1 MITTHFKDVGLDPAY
16 WLPKL
21 KEKLGISS
29 VHALP
34 YVGREDYEKL
44 LPYCKAD
51 WEKRALK
58 SVFNIKDD
66 KSEVEKL
73 QKERLENARKRQEES
88 RCMLTELRALYE
100 QGKERSDHD
109 VKAKKQKLQTELEI
123 PPEYWSTST
132 DPLKAVIE
140 NMQKQLD
147 CMESSLQKSENLS
160 DREIVKN
167 ASGGLALEGIYKTDK
182 LEDLMNKREQLI
194 DLHQSFS
201 LAGPQ
206 DTQVFEQVE
215 VSSHESEATFG
226 KLMEKMGRSIAAA
239 VKGGGWGFCLDA
251 RLQQKKSSEFSRAR
265 NSLTEKSY
273 ICTTKYNYIPLASCF
288 INKSDLTLTKAALDE
303 LKRIEM
309 LVMNTNDKELQLKEI
324 QTFFDRFGSHANQ
337 GPLHFGGIYWWKA
350 SCEGFHSQETE
361 EVRRIVSESLNTYIG
376 ASYSGF
382 GLNVSA
388 AGGIEMSSSEGSVT
402 GKKKDILKSKIQLTV
417 SKTGGPEAA
426 DQLLQWKTG
435 LTSSSKTWSV
445 IDRGQNL
452 VPVWEI
458 ILSSHSTE
466 FRNVQTVANCLA
478 KGYKTYSGLRTSDL
492 TGAELGIVFKE
503 VQEVLS
509 TIKSWN
515 ASDPEQH
522 LIQLSELKSNLIDKT
537 KSCKVWINEC
547 LSDPSLQNFLYSIV
561 STHKTSPNKNSAYI
575 KSQMRLLL
583 LPDIEES
590 ESFLERVFIM
600 TWLNESRRETK
611 KEESVKNVS
620 QLCKI
625 LQLAKMEIQNTSS
638 LKDLQEVKVNLTSKI
653 AFSVFMLCKH
663 FREMKQMEELSL
675 LLSIVTV
682 VGYSNT
688 ANTFNSL
695 LDYPE
700 IIFLHDELNKVMEK
714 YSSLR
719 RESILKSQ
727 AFVIITGLTVTNR
740 FTRVTPEVKKKCLSF
755 LESNLKDVLL
765 EDIRNLVQEFSEG
778 LIVWKKLE
786 DQLNSIVNGTYQK
799 NTKDESAEYVRTKL
813 GTVLKRRPCSN
824 SERNESEPVMHPL
837 TDSPCC
843 NVIERLELKSF
854 YPKKLT
860 MSDVLLIDK
869 FSLHKSQP
877 SSDHDVLFC
886 FLQKLLMIDY
896 KARHI
901 VFKTTK
907 AETESSEINV
917 QTTSAISLEDFLDD
931 PDIYNDNT
939 DCSVK
944 PASLHFMDVQ
954 MAVYHCSD
962 MFLWQYITS
971 KLSICQYALPL
982 LVPNLS
988 TTKIELPI
996 WSFRPLKRSWKC
1008 ADTVSSTN
1016 ASLKSITANI
1026 CSTPVPM
1033 VTFMRF
1039 GRCTSSKSQMMNGL
1053 LNHQKHDT
1061 FYHRDCKGSSN
1072 ESLLMDGVVE
1082 ISWYCPA
1089 GNKDDQFNECI
1100 AFTNLRGDARKH
1112 DRQVQFLLKTSSI
1125 NVVVLMEHHLD
1136 SKCKEILTQLVQSP
1150 NPLICLYADKTN
1162 IAKGNHETKV
1172 KLGLRNRNQSELIQ
1186 EVAECIQGLLT
1197 KSDVKFSIEKGADVA
1212 RRLHFLVD
1220 EDDKDCTATKKMAE
1234 TAVKPLRDMSLSDAK
1249 EKFIPLQGNLWH
1261 NWCDIEMEKN
1271 RLRKEQYKRAFPL
1284 NNVMREFIKNLNSQS
1299 TIRQKFFLAWLGQIL
1314 NDLTSRKL
1322 QTLNEKH
1329 SELCA
1334 KMEEQKQKRQNTDI
1348 IEKEIEVSSGRLAAS
1363 TLGLEHLLREV
1374 GQIYETLASQHMK
1387 NEMFLSLPQLAADLM
1402 ISGHP
1407 IELMDGD
1414 ASHVA
1419 ITWVSSVLEQ
1429 VIAKLGDKR
1438 VFVLSVLG
1446 IQSTGKSTLLNA
1458 MFGLQF
1464 AVSAGRCTRGA
1475 FMQLLKVKDENN
1487 ELNFDYVLVV
1497 DTEGLK
1503 ALELGDKATL
1513 KHDNE
1518 LATFVIGI
1526 GNLTLINIFGENP
1539 SDMQDILQISVQAF
1553 MRMKKVKLCPSCI
1566 FVHQNVGEITAGEKN
1581 MEGRRRLLERLDFM
1595 TQTAAKQEMCD
1606 ISRFTEVINF
1616 DISRHVHYF
1625 SHLWEGNPPMAPPN
1639 PRYSENIQKLK
1650 QSLFSE
1656 EMQEGIIK
1664 ISEFKTRMED
1674 LWSALL
1680 DEDFVFSFKNTL
1692 EIAAYRKVEEKYAD
1706 WSWRLRS
1713 CMLEIEN
1720 ELRNSIENETLQDT
1734 GDFKLDEKIQVK
1746 YEAITKEMNEYF
1758 TKEKDKDLIIQWKAK
1773 TELGLKDL
1781 QSELVKGTE
1790 RKLTDFIKMKQG
1802 LRKVEEQKGKY
1813 ESELMKKSQ
1822 DLARDL
1828 KGKNLTL
1835 RELENAFQKMWTQW
1849 VTRVKS
1855 EMPDVQPPN
1864 IKAHADAVLLENFER
1879 KLIDSCKQS
1888 KSYTR
1893 ILYIDDF
1900 SAYLQMNKGL
1910 VFKHTINQQDQLCMR
1925 NLTSSIIQDINDR
1938 IKEKEA
1944 ARVDYSNSFMYEVVN
1959 TILKAVNNC
1968 KCNQNRFKIKKE
1980 YPIDLALH
1988 LRGDVIWRFQEMNR
2002 AFQKVNNPLEY
2013 LENKKEDYFGCFQI
2027 YCSGASAATVLA
2039 DCVTR
2044 ELKKAIRQEVYNKS
2058 SAVIATEIRCGDQAL
2073 NGNKS
2078 KLEKHILLSLLENL
2092 DFRKCEQYIDHP
2104 KAYYEAFIKER
2115 EKAYFSSRNPRIF
2128 LICTEKLENI
2138 KSSVSLAISKST
2150 AYFGN
2155 TRTKATAWI
2164 ERFCKEL
2171 KNEIV
2176 FSINNVR
2183 GFEDQDIQN
2192 MSFFKESINDLLN
2205 SAYLE
2210 LKEEF
2215 SGKNPLDRKL
2225 FRSQPHEELF
2235 RQCCGCCKKCPLCS
2249 AMCINTMPTHEGDDH
2264 CAQFHRPQTIC
2275 GIKWYEF
2282 RGSKW
2287 CPTNRLVTD
2296 ICSSLVASDCR
2307 LVLSEDNEIPYRD
2320 YRQAGP
2326 EYACWS
2332 ITSDKSLQ
2340 PFWKWFVCHF
2350 KEDLEKKYNGRLTDI
2365 PDHWKTITKENV
2377 IEFNTIIYF
2386 CPSLY
2391 SAF

>member
-1 MITTHFKDVGLDPAY
+1 MSDNSNPEQEAEGLQKHFKDVGLDPDY

-21 KEKLGISS
+21 KEMLDIIS
-29 VHALP
+29 VQALL

-44 LPYCKAD
+44 LPHCKAE

-58 SVFNIKDD
+58 KAFNIKDEN
-66 KSEVEKL
+66 SVVENL
-73 QKERLENARKRQEES
+73 QKERIEKARKRQEES
-88 RCMLTELRALYE
+88 KRLLTELQEMYE
-100 QGKERSDHD
+100 QGQNESDHD
-109 VKAKKQKLQTELEI
+109 VKVKKKKLQKELEI
-123 PPEYWSTST
+123 PPEYLTTST
-132 DPLKAVIE
+132 VPLEAVIE

-147 CMESSLQKSENLS
+147 CMESSLQKTENLS
-160 DREIVKN
+160 DGEIVKN
-167 ASGGLALEGIYKTDK
+167 ASGGLALEGSYKTSK
-182 LEDLMNKREQLI
+182 LEDLMNKRGQLI
-194 DLHQSFS
+194 DVPQSFS
-201 LAGPQ
+201 LTGPH
-206 DTQVFEQVE
+206 DTEVFEQAE
-215 VSSHESEATFG
+215 VSSHESEAIFG
-226 KLMEKMGRSIAAA
+226 KLMEEMGRSIAAA
-239 VKGGGWGFCLDA
+239 VKGGRWSFSLDA
-251 RLQQKKSSEFSRAR
+251 QLQHNTSSELSRTS
-265 NSLTEKSY
+265 NSLTEKNY
-273 ICTTKYNYIPLASCF
+273 ICIIKYNYIPLASCF
-288 INKSDLTLTKAALDE
+288 INKSDLSLTKPALDD
-303 LKRIEM
+303 LKRIEV
-309 LVMNTNDKELQLKEI
+309 LVMNTNDKELPIKEI
-324 QTFFDRFGSHANQ
+324 QTFFNGFGSHANQ
-337 GPLHFGGIYWWKA
+337 GPFHFGGIYWWKA
-350 SCEGFHSQETE
+350 SCEGFHSQEAE
-361 EVRRIVSESLNTYIG
+361 EVRKIISESLNTYIG

-382 GLNVSA
+382 SLNVSA
-388 AGGIEMSSSEGSVT
+388 GGSTNMSSSEGPVSE
-402 GKKKDILKSKIQLTV
+402 KKTELLRSKIQLSV
-417 SKTGGPEAA
+417 SKTGGPEKA

-445 IDRGQNL
+445 IDRGLNL

-466 FRNVQTVANCLA
+466 FRNVQTVADSLA
-478 KGYKTYSGLRTSDL
+478 MGYEHL
-492 TGAELGIVFKE
+492 TGTELGIVYKE
-503 VQEVLS
+503 VQEILN

-515 ASDPEQH
+515 VSDPEQH

-537 KSCKVWINEC
+537 KSRKEWIDKC

-583 LPDIEES
+583 LPDIEETD
-590 ESFLERVFIM
+590 SFSKTVFIM
-600 TWLNESRRETK
+600 TWLNESRPEIK
-611 KEESVKNVS
+611 KEESVKNVF

-625 LQLAKMEIQNTSS
+625 LQLAKTEIQK
-638 LKDLQEVKVNLTSKI
+638 KDLQEVKVKLTSKI
-653 AFSVFMLCKH
+653 AISVFMLCKH

-682 VGYSNT
+682 VGYSDT
-688 ANTFNSL
+688 ANTFHSL

-700 IIFLHDELNKVMEK
+700 IIFIHDELNKVMEK

-727 AFVIITGLTVTNR
+727 AFVIITGLTVTNK
-740 FTRVTPEVKKKCLSF
+740 FTRVTPEMKKKRLSF

-778 LIVWKKLE
+778 LIVWKKLK
-786 DQLNSIVNGTYQK
+786 DQLYSIMNGTYQK
-799 NTKDESAEYVRTKL
+799 SNKDVECVKRQLDSD
-813 GTVLKRRPCSN
+813 LKRRPCTK

-843 NVIERLELKSF
+843 KVIERLELKPF

-869 FSLHKSQP
+869 FSLHESQP
-877 SSDHDVLFC
+877 SSDHDVPFC

-896 KARHI
+896 KARQI

-907 AETESSEINV
+907 AVTESSEINV
-917 QTTSAISLEDFLDD
+917 QTTSAISLEDFLGA

-971 KLSICQYALPL
+971 KLSICQFALPL

-1039 GRCTSSKSQMMNGL
+1039 GRCTSSKSQIMNGL

-1112 DRQVQFLLKTSSI
+1112 DRQVQFLLETSSI
-1125 NVVVLMEHHLD
+1125 NVVVLMEHDLD

-1150 NPLICLYADKTN
+1150 NPLICLYANKTN

-1261 NWCDIEMEKN
+1261 NWCKKNKETNRLLANENRTIEQQRGNIEMEKN

-1322 QTLNEKH
+1322 QSLNEKH

-1487 ELNFDYVLVV
+1487 KLNFDYVLVV

-1526 GNLTLINIFGENP
+1526 GKLTLINIFGENP
-1539 SDMQDILQISVQAF
+1539 SDMQEILQISVQAF
-1553 MRMKKVKLCPSCI
+1553 MRMKKIKLSPSCI

-1720 ELRNSIENETLQDT
+1720 ELRNSIENETLQNT
-1734 GDFKLDEKIQVK
+1734 GDFKLDEKIQAK

-1758 TKEKDKDLIIQWKAK
+1758 AKEKDKDLIIQWKAK

-1813 ESELMKKSQ
+1813 ESELMKRSQ

-1855 EMPDVQPPN
+1855 EMPDVHN
-1864 IKAHADAVLLENFER
+1864 
-1879 KLIDSCKQS
+1879 
-1888 KSYTR
+1888 SYTR

-1900 SAYLQMNKGL
+1900 SAYLQRNKVYL
-1910 VFKHTINQQDQLCMR
+1910 LKHTINQQDQLCMR
-1925 NLTSSIIQDINDR
+1925 NLTSSIIEDINDR

-1944 ARVDYSNSFMYEVVN
+1944 ARVDYNKSFMYEVVN
-1959 TILKAVNNC
+1959 TILKAVKNC

-1988 LRGDVIWRFQEMNR
+1988 LRGDVIRRFQEMNR
-2002 AFQKVNNPLEY
+2002 VFQKVNNPLEY

-2039 DCVTR
+2039 NRVTR

-2058 SAVIATEIRCGDQAL
+2058 SALIATEIRCGDQAL

-2078 KLEKHILLSLLENL
+2078 KLENHILLSLLENL

-2115 EKAYFSSRNPRIF
+2115 EEAYFSSRNPRIF
-2128 LICTEKLENI
+2128 HICTEKLENI

-2155 TRTKATAWI
+2155 TCTKATAWI

-2235 RQCCGCCKKCPLCS
+2235 RQCCGCCKKCPFCS
-2249 AMCINTMPTHEGDDH
+2249 ALCINTMPTHEGDDH

-2275 GIKWYEF
+2275 GMKWY
-2282 RGSKW
+2282 K
-2287 CPTNRLVTD
+2287 TDRLVTD
-2296 ICSSLVASDCR
+2296 ICSSVVASDCL
-2307 LVLSEDNEIPYRD
+2307 LVLSEDNKIPFRD

-2326 EYACWS
+2326 EYTCWS
-2332 ITSDKSLQ
+2332 ITPDKSLQ

-2377 IEFNTIIYF
+2377 IEA
-2386 CPSLY
+2386 LKK
-2391 SAF
+2391 